1 MAKLPFK
8 YILTKLIFILAVN
21 GVRAQFQQLP
31 VDYTLKEGLVRN
43 QNLRVGEVPLTLP
56 FWDDFSQGSLDE
68 QKWEA
73 RGVVTSMTVGI
84 DPPSIGVVCLD
95 GVDQQGKPYSPQL
108 LENGEGDQL
117 ISLGF
122 DLSPFQT
129 ADSVYLSFF
138 WQAGGKAEMPDSN
151 DNLTLFFLDGNDNWV
166 QVWEVIGGDL
176 ESREEFN
183 QEMIRLEN
191 PFLHDKFRFRF
202 VNSGRLSGPFDSWLI
217 DYIYLDKGR
226 SLYDVYHEDRS
237 LTQLPSS
244 PFGKYNAVPLF
255 ALNPEEGDVP
265 TTITNQFN
273 NLSNRFRA
281 MEYSIEL
288 RNAETGS
295 LLRTLHNHTPFNPVP
310 LALER
315 RSFQSVELKELGL
328 DPVDEFDLETIV
340 YLTTGDNFLLE
351 GISGTDTLFAEGVDY
366 RVNDTVRYTTPIRDF
381 FAYDN
386 GSVDYSAGINQRSG
400 MLAVRYEL
408 ATPAYVKGVSINFTN
423 ALQRGSVVELMVWD
437 DLEEPALF
445 AEEIT
450 LPETANLED
459 LSYFPLDTNLRI
471 SGTFYIGFTQFTN
484 DFIHV
489 GLDKSNDMGEEVFF
503 NVAGSWE
510 QNQQVRGSLMIRP
523 HLSLDPIAEENNE
536 EEGTGIIAY
545 PNPVMDRLHLEGNI
559 DEIMVIDAYG
569 RQINIPVDDYE
580 KGKSLNFTGMEKGV
594 YVVRAWTGKK
604 SNSIRILVK

>member
-1 MAKLPFK
+1 MANLPFK
-8 YILTKLIFILAVN
+8 YMLTGLIFTLGINEL
-21 GVRAQFQQLP
+21 RAQFQQLP
-31 VDYTLKEGLVRN
+31 VDYTIKGGSDPSENFRIGN
-43 QNLRVGEVPLTLP
+43 VPLTLP
-56 FWDDFSQGSLDE
+56 FWDDFSQGSVDE
-68 QKWEA
+68 QKWEN
-73 RGVVTSMTVGI
+73 RGVVSSMTIGI
-84 DPPSIGVVCLD
+84 DPPSIGVVYLD
-95 GVDQQGKPYSPQL
+95 GVDRQGKPYSRQL

-117 ISLGF
+117 TSLDF
-122 DLSPFQT
+122 DLSSFQA

-151 DNLTLFFLDGNDNWV
+151 DNLTLYFFDGNDNWV
-166 QVWEVIGGDL
+166 PVWETIGGDL
-176 ESREEFN
+176 EAREEFN

-217 DYIYLDKGR
+217 DYVYLDKGR

-255 ALNPEEGDVP
+255 SLDAEDGDP

-288 RNAETGS
+288 RDAETGS
-295 LLRTLHNHTPFNPVP
+295 LLRTLNHHTPFNPVP

-315 RSFQSVELKELGL
+315 RSFQSVELKDLGFE
-328 DPVDEFDLETIV
+328 PTDEFDLETIV

-351 GISGTDTLFAEGVDY
+351 DISGTDTVFAETVDY
-366 RVNDTVRYTTPIRDF
+366 RVNDTVRYSTPVRDF

-408 ATPAYVKGVSINFTN
+408 ANPAYVKGVSINFTN
-423 ALQRGSVVELMVWD
+423 ASQAGRVVELMVWD
-437 DLEEPALF
+437 DLEEPALL

-450 LPETANLED
+450 LPEKASLEE
-459 LSYFPLDTNLRI
+459 LSYFSLDTNLRL

-489 GLDKSNDMGEEVFF
+489 GLDKSNDTAEEVFF

-523 HLSLDPIAEENNE
+523 HLSLDPIAEESNE
-536 EEGTGIIAY
+536 EEEAVITAY
-545 PNPVMDRLHLEGNI
+545 PNPVVDRLYLEGKI
-559 DEIMVIDAYG
+559 GEIMVIDAYG
-569 RQINIPVDDYE
+569 RQINIPVGDYE
-580 KGKSLNFTGMEKGV
+580 KGKTLNFTGMEKGV